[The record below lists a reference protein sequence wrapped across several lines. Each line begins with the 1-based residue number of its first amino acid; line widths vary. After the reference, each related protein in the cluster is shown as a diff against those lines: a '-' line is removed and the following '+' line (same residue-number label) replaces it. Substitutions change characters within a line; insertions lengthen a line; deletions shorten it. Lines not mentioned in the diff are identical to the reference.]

1 MNIGTVK
8 WFSLKKGY
16 GFIHPDDGS
25 PNIVVYMSA
34 IESAGMSGLKEG
46 QRVSFEI
53 GRDART
59 GLASAVSLKTLAT
72 AAPLDDHAATEFV
85 RRHFRVHRIDH
96 VAAPAA
102 PTIGARGFRSKA
114 AGRLSPAQ
122 VAH

>member
-34 IESAGMSGLKEG
+34 VESAGMSGLKEG

-72 AAPLDDHAATEFV
+72 AAPLDDHAATNPFDV
-85 RRHFRVHRIDH
+85 ISAFIALTMSPRLRPQRS
-96 VAAPAA
+96 APAA
-102 PTIGARGFRSKA
+102 SGAKPLG
-114 AGRLSPAQ
+114 
-122 VAH
+122 V